1 MNGKIDDEVL
11 SDKVLFADKKVFVD
25 ENGSE
30 FVLTCRNETD
40 RFDIDT
46 IEDILD
52 WDVRTRKED
61 N

>member
-1 MNGKIDDEVL
+1 MLKIKQF
-11 SDKVLFADKKVFVD
+11 SDKEVVFVD

-30 FVLTCRNETD
+30 FILTCKNETD